1 VSRQAA
7 KKICS
12 HLVMAFNAMLRGLDH
27 SSISIPYDFMDDD

>member
-1 VSRQAA
+1 MSRQAA

-12 HLVMAFNAMLRGLDH
+12 RIAMAFNAMLRGLDH